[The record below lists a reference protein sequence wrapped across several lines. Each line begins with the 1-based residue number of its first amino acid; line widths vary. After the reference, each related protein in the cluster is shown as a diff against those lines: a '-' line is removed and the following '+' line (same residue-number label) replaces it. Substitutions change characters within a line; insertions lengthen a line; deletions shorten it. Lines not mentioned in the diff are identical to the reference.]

1 MKARL
6 PVGKLPVD
14 LLTRMLSGAPASD
27 PRLVLGPGVG
37 LDCAVIDYG
46 DTLLTLKTDPITFA
60 TDQIGW
66 YAVQVNSNDI
76 ATTGATPRWF
86 MTTALL
92 PEKLTTAEMVE
103 EILSQV
109 FQACEAIGVSVIGGH
124 TEITYGIDR
133 PILVATMIGEVKR
146 GKLVTPR
153 GAAPGDRLLLSK
165 GVPIEAT
172 AILARELPDRLK
184 GILDEVEIKQA
195 ANFLYD
201 PGISVLREALLATT
215 VGRVSAMHDPTEGG
229 LAMALWELA
238 EASQRTLRVD
248 LKAVPVPEISGR
260 ICSALGIDPM
270 ACIASGA
277 LLLAAPAKEAA
288 KIRHAW
294 EAEGI
299 ICAEIGGVEAG
310 PPVVWDISEGKG
322 VGLTRPERDEI
333 ARLF

>member
-1 MKARL
+1 MKAPL

-14 LLTRMLSGAPASD
+14 LLARWLSGAPASD
-27 PRLVLGPGVG
+27 PRLILGPGVG

-46 DTLLTLKTDPITFA
+46 ETLLALKTDPITFA

-86 MTTALL
+86 LTTVLL
-92 PEKLTTAEMVE
+92 PENLTTAEMVE
-103 EILSQV
+103 DILSQV
-109 FQACEAIGVSVIGGH
+109 FRACEAIGVSVIGGH

-133 PILVATMIGEVKR
+133 PILVATMIGEVGR
-146 GKLVTPR
+146 EDLITPR
-153 GAAPGDRLLLSK
+153 GAAPGDRLLISK

-172 AILARELPDRLK
+172 AILARELPDRLR
-184 GILDEVEIKQA
+184 GILDEAEIKQA
-195 ANFLYD
+195 ANFLFE
-201 PGISVLREALLATT
+201 PGISILREARLATT
-215 VGRVSAMHDPTEGG
+215 AGQVSAMHDPTEGG
-229 LAMALWELA
+229 LAMALWELG

-248 LKAVPVPEISGR
+248 LKAVPVPGLSRR
-260 ICSALGIDPM
+260 ICGALGIDPM
-270 ACIASGA
+270 AAIASGA

-299 ICAEIGGVEAG
+299 ACAEIGGVEAG
-310 PPVVWDISEGKG
+310 PPVVWDISEGKW
-322 VGLTRPERDEI
+322 VELKRPERDEI